1 MFSLSLFYEFTLYGN
16 IFLDNVTYLPYYV
29 IVTKRKEVYAMNFLS
44 KLDALMADK
53 ELNKRQLAT
62 ESGIPYTTIVNWYKR
77 GYDNMSLSNFK
88 ILCDFFNVTMDSLA
102 RDDVEELEKRVP
114 KRNGIHISK
123 EEEFLVTCYR
133 EADSLD
139 KELALRAL
147 HVREKGDAEKMA

>member
-1 MFSLSLFYEFTLYGN
+1 
-16 IFLDNVTYLPYYV
+16 
-29 IVTKRKEVYAMNFLS
+29 MNFLS

-147 HVREKGDAEKMA
+147 HVREKRGRRKNGIKSHSRKIQGNVISPDLWN